1 MNEVNKIVKSPE
13 EMCICRI
20 LSIHKFSI
28 IDLSEME
35 VILLLIQWFS
45 MNQEVSVI
53 GEPMFVNADGL
64 LYILKNGND

>member
-1 MNEVNKIVKSPE
+1 MW
-13 EMCICRI
+13 ICRI

-28 IDLSEME
+28 IDLTEME
-35 VILLLIQWFS
+35 VIILLMKWFS

-64 LYILKNGND
+64 LYIVKNGNDEHR